1 MEVYGGA
8 PRRVELYYAPG
19 REDEDADGPEGEYLA
34 GVMLSRVLDEAS
46 GTGLRNAHW
55 GLGLRRYIA
64 GDHAWRLDGH
74 FSGTWESSAETPP
87 INFIAALVLDAA
99 SPELESFDLQV
110 TMPLRQRG
118 QLVLRGRRYEPPAKS
133 LTFRDRYYSY
143 FASGSQTLVEA
154 GYEDALDAHTRYSG
168 YLRFLQRKQ
177 GLDGTGAEFMLSRDL
192 PGEQTIE
199 GHAQWLQGEGEH
211 SGGIFFVYGRPLNT
225 RLLLDLNAA
234 LRHERNGLYG
244 SRTILAGEARL
255 QWMWNRDLHLDA
267 TVELAHS
274 DSADESYRQ
283 ARFGLRLVY
292 SLPAIGMEDYR

>member
-1 MEVYGGA
+1 M
-8 PRRVELYYAPG
+8 ELYYAPG

-154 GYEDALDAHTRYSG
+154 GYEDALMRTPATAGICVSFKENRAS
-168 YLRFLQRKQ
+168 
-177 GLDGTGAEFMLSRDL
+177 TEPALSSCS
-192 PGEQTIE
+192 
-199 GHAQWLQGEGEH
+199 A
-211 SGGIFFVYGRPLNT
+211 GIFRGTDHR
-225 RLLLDLNAA
+225 
-234 LRHERNGLYG
+234 
-244 SRTILAGEARL
+244 RTCPMAPR
-255 QWMWNRDLHLDA
+255 
-267 TVELAHS
+267 
-274 DSADESYRQ
+274 
-283 ARFGLRLVY
+283 
-292 SLPAIGMEDYR
+292 